1 MTLTIALTRAPLS
14 HSETSRQC
22 DDIQAG
28 TSRRRKRSAIR
39 QTDRACVQG
48 GGMPPNSSLPQPG
61 PIVEFFAKDVAR
73 GYQHIEDGAT
83 FRLHAESSDLTPS
96 SDAC

>member
-1 MTLTIALTRAPLS
+1 
-14 HSETSRQC
+14 
-22 DDIQAG
+22 
-28 TSRRRKRSAIR
+28 
-39 QTDRACVQG
+39 
-48 GGMPPNSSLPQPG
+48 MPPNSSLPQPG